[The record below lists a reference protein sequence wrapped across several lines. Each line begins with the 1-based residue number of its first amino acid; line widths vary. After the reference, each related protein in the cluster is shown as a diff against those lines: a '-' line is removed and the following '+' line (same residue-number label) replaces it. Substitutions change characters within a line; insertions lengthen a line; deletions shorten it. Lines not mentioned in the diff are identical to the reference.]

1 MIVSYDIKL
10 VLLSLAVAI
19 LGAHTGLAVMARS
32 SGTKNVPY
40 KLRIAAAA
48 VAIGGGIW
56 AMHFI
61 GMLALHLPVPIDY
74 AVLPTLISLLIAVL
88 ITGVGLYSATS
99 GYLGPW
105 ATIVGGVFMGIGIAS
120 MHYVG
125 MEAVR
130 AACVVT
136 YSYSGVFASI
146 VVGISASWLALWFI
160 VRAHGHHDAILGAV
174 ILGLAIS
181 AMHYVGMLST
191 RFTFAEGSVLLS
203 EPVID
208 DSYLAC
214 VVAVLTFLLCD
225 AFLLLMLPNAK
236 RERKFSDD
244 ETRTFRNVT
253 ANGTSPLSGAQTRT
267 QQPQLSLAT
276 TFAELDPKDVPFN
289 PGVARQGS
297 DFSGF
302 GEPCVSQ
309 YASPSQTRTAN
320 HSEEMEPASA
330 SSDDPLFA
338 PGKRAYSTD
347 QSEQDPASV
356 IGSQPSL
363 AVHTN
368 QGVQFVEVQNVI
380 YVSAEGH
387 YTQIGFENESGIFQ
401 KQLCDR
407 PISRLSRELC
417 ALGFL
422 HVHRSYLA
430 NPKYISGYARKG
442 DGGELLFAV
451 SGAPRIPV
459 SRARYREV
467 RAQIE
472 SCLGVL

>member
-214 VVAVLTFLLCD
+214 VVAVLTFLLFYSAMPSCCSCCRTRSGSGSSQ
-225 AFLLLMLPNAK
+225 MMKP
-236 RERKFSDD
+236 ERFVTSQRMAQALYRALKQEPSNLSY
-244 ETRTFRNVT
+244 RWRQRLRN
-253 ANGTSPLSGAQTRT
+253 
-267 QQPQLSLAT
+267 
-276 TFAELDPKDVPFN
+276 
-289 PGVARQGS
+289 
-297 DFSGF
+297 
-302 GEPCVSQ
+302 
-309 YASPSQTRTAN
+309 
-320 HSEEMEPASA
+320 
-330 SSDDPLFA
+330 
-338 PGKRAYSTD
+338 
-347 QSEQDPASV
+347 
-356 IGSQPSL
+356 
-363 AVHTN
+363 
-368 QGVQFVEVQNVI
+368 
-380 YVSAEGH
+380 
-387 YTQIGFENESGIFQ
+387 
-401 KQLCDR
+401 
-407 PISRLSRELC
+407 
-417 ALGFL
+417 
-422 HVHRSYLA
+422 
-430 NPKYISGYARKG
+430 
-442 DGGELLFAV
+442 
-451 SGAPRIPV
+451 
-459 SRARYREV
+459 
-467 RAQIE
+467 
-472 SCLGVL
+472 